1 LPAAL
6 ILSSLHGFSKLMSIR
21 QPGHTARAR
30 VPQVDALINRAITV
44 QATDTAILCNKC
56 CLPAYHA
63 YCLNRLKDAYW
74 ALDNALPVLL
84 NADLRACLLQ
94 MPVAT
99 QGRFP
104 VCM

>member
-1 LPAAL
+1 
-6 ILSSLHGFSKLMSIR
+6 
-21 QPGHTARAR
+21 
-30 VPQVDALINRAITV
+30 
-44 QATDTAILCNKC
+44 LCNKC

-63 YCLNRLKDAYW
+63 YCLNRLKDVYW
-74 ALDNALPVLL
+74 ALHNALPVLL
-84 NADLRACLLQ
+84 NADLRVCLLQ